1 MDVEVD
7 SSFKLKRERAEERKQ
22 KDWQKQR
29 RSWEGLAFSSAIE
42 SDRVIT
48 GAASLPRG
56 LVSSLSSGKE
66 RRKEGRERRFSE
78 LGTDR
83 FFLGGN
89 FKLTMKSVPILIIG
103 KDLLQQI
110 RQQEVSKEWE

>member
-1 MDVEVD
+1 M
-7 SSFKLKRERAEERKQ
+7 REGIAGSGRKQ

-29 RSWEGLAFSSAIE
+29 RRAFSSAAIE

-48 GAASLPRG
+48 GASGVRRCPEA
-56 LVSSLSSGKE
+56 LSRLFQVG
-66 RRKEGRERRFSE
+66 KEGRERRRFSE

-110 RQQEVSKEWE
+110 RQHEVSKEWE